1 MNFNLKLPSLLL
13 VLFLS
18 LTPSIIKS
26 QTSTLRGIIYEQE
39 TGEPSFGTNVKIKG
53 TGIGASTDLNGFYQ
67 ITKLKAGK
75 LTIEISNI
83 EFKTIEIELELRPG
97 KILTKN
103 FYMEVNDEILDEFE

>member
-1 MNFNLKLPSLLL
+1 MTMNLNIKLPTLLF

-18 LTPSIIKS
+18 LTSLNIKS

-83 EFKTIEIELELRPG
+83 EFQTIEIDLELNQG
-97 KILTKN
+97 K
-103 FYMEVNDEILDEFE
+103 F